1 MPINA
6 LRRLHEATAS
16 EVESLSISRIESRR
30 YVMHFLA
37 DRLLAIAPRNLVDL
51 IDPCRFNQPKL
62 LQLLTTTMKDGLPAS
77 GCELNDAVQ
86 REFAKPEATL
96 FVLAASSGCMLQ
108 HALLH
113 LAGGDRE
120 QEGDLKIPGVEV
132 ITGPLN
138 QEIEDLKRIPPLLSF
153 SPLSP
158 PLGLSDTDAMT
169 EDSASDLQRPTSNRL
184 REEDDIQTPKQR
196 HLQLISSSREI
207 WDDIH
212 TDYNRTGR
220 TRYHHAQSFRP
231 SIPLCWRKKYR
242 GGLPPLSSPPFSLR
256 AKLYKTESFLIED
269 MAGALIQSI
278 NIPASLAGPR
288 NGKFQGPGKV
298 KRAISMMVSLQTPG
312 LRMRS
317 FSGLRVGNALDSL
330 RYSQKDFH
338 SKMRAVISVRK
349 GIASRGVVRAMFER
363 FTEKAIKVI
372 MLAQEEARRLGHN
385 FVGTEQILLGLIGEG
400 TGIAAKVLKSMGIN
414 LKDARVEVEKIIG
427 RGSGFVAVEIPFT
440 PRAKRV
446 LELSLEE
453 ARQLGHNYI
462 GSEHLLLGL
471 LREGEG
477 VAARVLENLGADP
490 ANIRTQVIRMVGEN
504 TEAVSAGV
512 GGGSTGNKMPTL
524 EEYGTNLTKLA
535 EEGKLDP
542 VVGRQQQIER
552 VTQILGRRTKN
563 NPCLIGEPGVGKTA
577 IAEGLAQRI
586 ANGDVPETIEGKKV
600 ITLDM
605 GLLVAGTKYRGE
617 FEERLKKLMEEIK
630 QSDEIIL
637 FIDEV
642 HTLIGAGAAE
652 GAIDAANILKPALA
666 RGELQ
671 CIGAT
676 TLDEYRKHIEKD
688 AALERRFQPVKVPE
702 PTVDETIQILKGL
715 RERYEI
721 HHKLRYTDESL
732 VAAAQLSYQY
742 ISDRFLPDK
751 AIDLIDEAGSRVRL
765 RHAQLPEEAREL
777 EKELRQITKEK
788 NEAVRGQDFEKAGEL
803 RDREMDL
810 KAQISAVADKSKE
823 MSKAETEAGD
833 GGAVVTEAD
842 IQHIV
847 SSWTGIPVEKVSTDE
862 SDRLL
867 KMEEILHKRVIGQDE
882 AVKAISRAIRRARV
896 GLKNPSRP
904 IASFIFSGPTGVG
917 KSELAKALAA
927 YYFGSEEAM
936 IRLDMSEFME
946 RHTVSKLI
954 GSPPGYVGYTEGG
967 QLTEAVRRRPY
978 TVVLFDE
985 IEKAHPDV
993 FNMMLQILEDGRLT
1007 DSKGRTVDFKNTLLI
1022 MTSNVGSSVI
1032 EKGGRR
1038 IGFDLEYDEKDSS
1051 YNRIKSLVTE
1061 ELKQYFRPEFLNRL
1075 DEMIVFR
1082 QLTKQEVKE
1091 IADIMLKEVFQRL
1104 EMKDI
1109 ELQVTE
1115 RFRDRV
1121 VEEGYNPSYGARPL
1135 RRAIMRLLEDSMA
1148 EKMLSC
1154 EIKGGDSVIVDVDS
1168 DGNVIVLNGSG
1179 GATLE
1184 PLAEAPLSI

>member
-1 MPINA
+1 MA
-6 LRRLHEATAS
+6 L
-16 EVESLSISRIESRR
+16 
-30 YVMHFLA
+30 
-37 DRLLAIAPRNLVDL
+37 
-51 IDPCRFNQPKL
+51 
-62 LQLLTTTMKDGLPAS
+62 
-77 GCELNDAVQ
+77 VQ
-86 REFAKPEATL
+86 ST
-96 FVLAASSGCMLQ
+96 
-108 HALLH
+108 
-113 LAGGDRE
+113 
-120 QEGDLKIPGVEV
+120 
-132 ITGPLN
+132 
-138 QEIEDLKRIPPLLSF
+138 
-153 SPLSP
+153 
-158 PLGLSDTDAMT
+158 
-169 EDSASDLQRPTSNRL
+169 SA
-184 REEDDIQTPKQR
+184 
-196 HLQLISSSREI
+196 
-207 WDDIH
+207 
-212 TDYNRTGR
+212 
-220 TRYHHAQSFRP
+220 
-231 SIPLCWRKKYR
+231 
-242 GGLPPLSSPPFSLR
+242 
-256 AKLYKTESFLIED
+256 
-269 MAGALIQSI
+269 
-278 NIPASLAGPR
+278 
-288 NGKFQGPGKV
+288 
-298 KRAISMMVSLQTPG
+298 PG
-312 LRMRS
+312 LVAGLKQGQSKGSGKSKRSVKMLGCIRAPGLTMRS
-317 FSGLRVGNALDSL
+317 FSGLRSMNALDTVT
-330 RYSQKDFH
+330 RPGQDFH
-338 SKMRAVISVRK
+338 SRVAITLSSRQRK
-349 GIASRGVVRAMFER
+349 ASRCVPKAMFER

-490 ANIRTQVIRMVGEN
+490 SNIRTQVIRMVGES
-504 TEAVSAGV
+504 TEAVGAGV
-512 GGGSTGNKMPTL
+512 GGGSSGNKMPTL

-552 VTQILGRRTKN
+552 VVQILGRRTKN

-586 ANGDVPETIEGKKV
+586 ASGDVPETIEGKKILNELVIVCATKV

-688 AALERRFQPVKVPE
+688 PALERRFQPVKVPE
-702 PTVDETIQILKGL
+702 PSVDETIQILKGL

-721 HHKLRYTDESL
+721 HHKLRYTDEAL
-732 VAAAQLSYQY
+732 VSAAQLSYQY

-788 NEAVRGQDFEKAGEL
+788 NEAVRSQDFEKAGEL

-810 KAQISAVADKSKE
+810 KAQISALVDKGKE
-823 MSKAETEAGD
+823 MSKAESEAGD
-833 GGAVVTEAD
+833 VGPVVTEVD

-847 SSWTGIPVEKVSTDE
+847 SAWTGIPVEKVSTDE

-867 KMEEILHKRVIGQDE
+867 KMEETLHKRVIGQDE

-896 GLKNPSRP
+896 GLKNPNRP

-927 YYFGSEEAM
+927 YYFGSEDAM

-1038 IGFDLEYDEKDSS
+1038 IGFDLDYDEKDSS

-1082 QLTKQEVKE
+1082 QLTKLEVKE
-1091 IADIMLKEVFQRL
+1091 IADIMLKEVFERL
-1104 EMKDI
+1104 KGKEI

-1121 VEEGYNPSYGARPL
+1121 VDEGYNPSYGARPL

-1148 EKMLSC
+1148 EKMLAR
-1154 EIKGGDSVIVDVDS
+1154 EIKEGDSVIVDVDS
-1168 DGNVIVLNGSG
+1168 DGNVTVLNGSSG
-1179 GATLE
+1179 SPESL
-1184 PLAEAPLSI
+1184 PEAIPV